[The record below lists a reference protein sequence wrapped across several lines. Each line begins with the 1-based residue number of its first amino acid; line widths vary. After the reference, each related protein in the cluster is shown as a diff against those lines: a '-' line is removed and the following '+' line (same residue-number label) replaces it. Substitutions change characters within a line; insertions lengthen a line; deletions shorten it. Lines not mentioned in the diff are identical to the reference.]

1 VSDHAFTVR
10 AARAVFPGGAT
21 LALPDLAVA
30 RGEFVAVTG
39 TNGSGKSTLLR
50 ALAGVVNVAGT
61 IERGVPLAD
70 VAYVGARPYLFR
82 GSAEAN
88 VALALAGRVAGRAER
103 RRRALAA
110 LESVAGAHLAA
121 RDRRELSDGEL
132 QRVALA
138 RALVTEPLALLLD
151 EPFGPLDEAGTA
163 VVLSLLSGRGGRTV
177 VVAAPT
183 ADGFEGARPRIVA
196 LAPAAALRS

>member
-1 VSDHAFTVR
+1 VSDIAFAVR
-10 AARAVFPGGAT
+10 HARAVFPGGAT
-21 LALPDLAVA
+21 LALPDLAVG

-61 IERGVPLAD
+61 IDRGLPLSE

-88 VALALAGRVAGRAER
+88 VALALAGRIAGRAER

-110 LESVAGAHLAA
+110 LESVGGARLAA
-121 RDRRELSDGEL
+121 RHPRELSDGEL

-138 RALVTEPLALLLD
+138 RALVTGPLALLLD
-151 EPFGPLDEAGTA
+151 EPFGPLDEAGA
-163 VVLSLLSGRGGRTV
+163 SVVASLLAERGGRTV
-177 VVAAPT
+177 IVAAPT
-183 ADGFEGARPRIVA
+183 ADGLESARPRVVA
-196 LAPAAALRS
+196 LAPASALRS